1 MKIFLSL
8 CAALSVAATSN
19 AVRSG
24 QITIE
29 AEKDNTLYFTE
40 DGSLSNGAGQY
51 LFAGNTAAGV
61 PGRAVLAFDIA
72 GNIPP
77 GSTIDGVVLTLEMSL
92 HRLTR
97 DWGEGAS
104 VAPAP
109 EGGGGDSEPGDATW
123 INTFYPDEFWDT
135 PGGDFVPGAGA
146 VQEVGGVGSYTW
158 SSPMPAAGAGISDMT
173 SDVQSW
179 LDDPSTDYGW
189 ILIGDEADPRTRKRF
204 DSRHNSAAPPAL
216 VVDFTPPVSDCIG
229 DCSNLGAVTVAD
241 VMTGVNIVL
250 GILPVSA
257 CPAFAVDGVVTI
269 LQLIQGVNNLL
280 NGCPG
285 SFIDVVSAFGQRS
298 RLPHLAPVLAGEEAR
313 A

>member
-1 MKIFLSL
+1 
-8 CAALSVAATSN
+8 
-19 AVRSG
+19 
-24 QITIE
+24 
-29 AEKDNTLYFTE
+29 
-40 DGSLSNGAGQY
+40 
-51 LFAGNTAAGV
+51 
-61 PGRAVLAFDIA
+61 
-72 GNIPP
+72 
-77 GSTIDGVVLTLEMSL
+77 
-92 HRLTR
+92 
-97 DWGEGAS
+97 
-104 VAPAP
+104 
-109 EGGGGDSEPGDATW
+109 
-123 INTFYPDEFWDT
+123 
-135 PGGDFVPGAGA
+135 
-146 VQEVGGVGSYTW
+146 
-158 SSPMPAAGAGISDMT
+158 MPAAGAGISDMT